1 MQKRHTILILSFLL
15 SLSLQAGESYKAPR
29 IKMNAP
35 GYKDVVAKPSSDWDS
50 DYRVEE
56 TVTPE
61 RGVASDKAPVEAK
74 KAERN
79 PGSVEPTT
87 PRPAPW
93 LYDRK

>member
-1 MQKRHTILILSFLL
+1 MQKRYTISILSFLI

-35 GYKDVVAKPSSDWDS
+35 GYKDVAASPSSDWDS

-56 TVTPE
+56 TVAPE

-79 PGSVEPTT
+79 PGSVEPTSS
-87 PRPAPW
+87 RPSPW
-93 LYDRK
+93 LYERK